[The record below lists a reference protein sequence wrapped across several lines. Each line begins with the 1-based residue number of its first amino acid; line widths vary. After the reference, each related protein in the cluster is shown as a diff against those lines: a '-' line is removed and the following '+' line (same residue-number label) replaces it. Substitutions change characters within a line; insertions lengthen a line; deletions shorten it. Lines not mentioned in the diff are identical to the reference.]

1 MRLPRGRRL
10 GGRRATLSEH
20 VATPT
25 AWKLADAVEIG
36 PRREQELAE
45 LFALASGAFEALPG
59 WNERRVFDVLAGDLV
74 FVARE
79 HGQAAGYVALH
90 ADTDGGICID
100 QLFVA
105 AGHEQRGIGRHLL
118 AYAEGYAIAE
128 RAPALRVV
136 VEESNRP
143 ARDLYRRS
151 GFAPVAPELLEL
163 VLPAEP

>member
-1 MRLPRGRRL
+1 
-10 GGRRATLSEH
+10 

-25 AWKLADAVEIG
+25 RWKVEDAVEIG
-36 PRREQELAE
+36 PRTEEDLAE
-45 LFALASGAFEALPG
+45 LFALARSAFEALPG
-59 WNERRVFDVLAGDLV
+59 WNDRRVHDVLAGDLV

-79 HGQAAGYVALH
+79 HEQAAGYVALH
-90 ADTDGGICID
+90 ADTDGCICID

-105 AGHEQRGIGRHLL
+105 TGHEGRGIGRHLL

-136 VEESNRP
+136 VEEENRA

-151 GFAPVAPELLEL
+151 GFAPVEDELFEL
-163 VLPAEP
+163 VLPSEP